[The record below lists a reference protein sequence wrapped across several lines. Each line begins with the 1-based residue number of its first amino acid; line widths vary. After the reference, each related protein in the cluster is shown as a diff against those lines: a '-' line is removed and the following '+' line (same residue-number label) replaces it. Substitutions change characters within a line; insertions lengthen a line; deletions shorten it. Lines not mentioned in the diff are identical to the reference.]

1 MDPLRRL
8 AADTLRALTGPS
20 TPLPSAPATPS
31 APASATPSAAAS
43 ASSKPTVMPDADA
56 LVSSDC
62 AADVRAFCEP
72 EADVLA
78 LLHEV
83 RAGVTPAKLE
93 AAARGV
99 SLCMARHADALTPR
113 CVEALVA
120 DMLGAR
126 TAAHEGGPDDDSSV
140 EISIHYSR
148 HHRGAAG
155 HPLRAG
161 GSALSASHLSADV
174 GHSLLWMLALPF
186 CLLGLYVSAKE
197 GVRFVRRR
205 REERRIECKQQ
216 YLPVQ

>member
-8 AADTLRALTGPS
+8 ADDSLRALTGPS
-20 TPLPSAPATPS
+20 TPLPSAVAAPTAAPTAATDP
-31 APASATPSAAAS
+31 TAA
-43 ASSKPTVMPDADA
+43 PDAET
-56 LVSSDC
+56 LVAGDC
-62 AADVRAFCEP
+62 AADVRAFCGP

-83 RAGVTPAKLE
+83 RASVSPAKIE
-93 AAARGV
+93 AAARGL

-126 TAAHEGGPDDDSSV
+126 TAAATARQTGPDDDSSV
-140 EISIHYSR
+140 EISIHYAR
-148 HHRGAAG
+148 HHRGPAAG
-155 HPLRAG
+155 HALRAG
-161 GSALSASHLSADV
+161 GGALSASQLSADV

-186 CLLGLYVSAKE
+186 CLLGLFVTAKQ
-197 GVRFVRRR
+197 GVRYARRR